1 MNVRKNRTDFILLAV
16 FLLSAALC
24 VGFWFW
30 NIAWLLFLPAV
41 PFFCFQMLLCRMD
54 RWKLLRAVPLI
65 LVAAMAAF
73 GFYYGQQSGLGES
86 LFGVIL
92 LLGSIS
98 PAVGAVLAWA
108 AWGLR
113 RFCKRGDTRG

>member
-1 MNVRKNRTDFILLAV
+1 MTFWKNRTNLLLLV
-16 FLLSAALC
+16 LFLLSLALC

-41 PFFCFQMLLCRMD
+41 PAFSLQMLLCRMG
-54 RWKLLRAVPLI
+54 RWKLLRAVPLV
-65 LVAAMAAF
+65 LAAAMAAL
-73 GFYYGQQSGLGES
+73 GFYYGQQPGLGES

-92 LLGSIS
+92 LLGAVS

-108 AWGLR
+108 VWGLR
-113 RFCKRGDTRG
+113 RFYPPHR